1 CTVSLHPGAAGG
13 HHPRL
18 RSGPA
23 LLAARLQRF
32 EWAVRGTCAHQPGC
46 GPAGLLH
53 AACAPGQPPT
63 LGRPLRSGR
72 SAMIGLGPRVAMVAL
87 TASLLGCGPHV
98 LEPET
103 WMVGTFSGAVAQ
115 LGCTASDVVY
125 RYIVHQDG
133 RFDVIKESGYS
144 GIYAEHHAQ

>member
-1 CTVSLHPGAAGG
+1 
-13 HHPRL
+13 
-18 RSGPA
+18 
-23 LLAARLQRF
+23 
-32 EWAVRGTCAHQPGC
+32 
-46 GPAGLLH
+46 
-53 AACAPGQPPT
+53 
-63 LGRPLRSGR
+63 
-72 SAMIGLGPRVAMVAL
+72 MIGLGPRVAMVAL

-144 GIYAEHHAQ
+144 GIYAEHHAQWEQHEPGRFRVTRDAAYTDVEFYPVEEGTEWEVTRSFECEPSAVAVPFGTASIGSTSRPGSGKGSVA